1 MFRKPRETVSDAT
14 LTALNKS
21 LAVIEFDLDGAII
34 GANANFLDLMDYR
47 LDEIAGKHHRIFLD
61 PETAAAP
68 DYAVFWDRLRTGQ
81 FSAGEFLRFGKNR
94 KRVWLEATYNP
105 VLDAAGKPVKVVK
118 LAADITRKKNE
129 VSRLLTMIEGMPV
142 AVMTADP
149 NNEFRID
156 YMNDASR
163 RTLGPLAQY
172 LPVTTDLMVGTSI
185 DVFHKNP
192 SHQRRMLADA
202 SRLPHRTKIKLGPE
216 VLDLQVSA
224 IMGPDGTYVGPML
237 TWAVVTAQTTMASDV
252 SQVVSA
258 MGAAVEEMQR
268 SATGLGH
275 SADEARERAATVA
288 AGSEEMTAS
297 IQEIAG
303 QVGRVSER
311 AQQIA
316 AQAEATDATVRTLS
330 TKAREVDSVV
340 GMISTIADQ
349 TNLLALNATIEA
361 ARAGAAGRGFAVV
374 AAEVKALAG
383 QTARATEEITRQVG
397 DLRGA
402 TQETAATLTR
412 IRARMRHI
420 DETTAGIAAA
430 VTQQGAATQEI
441 SRSAGGA
448 AEVSR
453 AMAHDFDS
461 VIAAARTTAGAAGMV
476 DAAAREVDGL
486 TARLDAEVERF
497 LQQVAA

>member
-1 MFRKPRETVSDAT
+1 MFRKARENLSDAT
-14 LTALNKS
+14 LSALNKS
-21 LAVIEFDLDGAII
+21 LAIIEFNLDGTVIQ
-34 GANANFLDLMDYR
+34 ANANFLALLDYR
-47 LDEIAGKHHRIFLD
+47 LDEISGKHHRMFLG
-61 PETAAAP
+61 EEAAASP
-68 DYAVFWDRLRTGQ
+68 DYAVFWDKLR
-81 FSAGEFLRFGKNR
+81 AGAFFADEFLRFGKGG

-118 LAADITRKKNE
+118 LAADITQKKNE

-149 NNEFRID
+149 QDDFRIN
-156 YMNDASR
+156 YMNGASR
-163 RTLGPLAQY
+163 RTLGPLGQY
-172 LPVTTDLMVGTSI
+172 LPVAAEMMVGTSI

-224 IMGPDGTYVGPML
+224 IMGPDGAYVGPML
-237 TWAVVTAQTTMASDV
+237 TWSVVTAQATMASDV

-258 MGAAVEEMQR
+258 MGAAVDEMQR
-268 SATGLGH
+268 SATGLGQ

-288 AGSEEMTAS
+288 AGSEEMTAA

-303 QVGRVSER
+303 QVGRVSDR

-330 TKAREVDSVV
+330 AKAREVDSVV

-374 AAEVKALAG
+374 AAEVKELAG
-383 QTARATEEITRQVG
+383 QTAKATGEITQRIG
-397 DLRGA
+397 DIQGA
-402 TQETAATLTR
+402 TGEAVAA
-412 IRARMRHI
+412 
-420 DETTAGIAAA
+420 IATISAA
-430 VTQQGAATQEI
+430 VAELSRLTLAIASAVEEQAASTQE
-441 SRSAGGA
+441 
-448 AEVSR
+448 VSSNIV
-453 AMAHDFDS
+453 AVS
-461 VIAAARTTAGAAGMV
+461 
-476 DAAAREVDGL
+476 DAASATGRIAEAVRAVSESLAGHSSGL
-486 TARLDAEVERF
+486 TGSVEKF
-497 LQQVAA
+497 LKAG